1 MSQQMSRMLM
11 ITGIILSIIFGWYGI
26 KKMMFSYFMSHYEPP
41 AVTISATEATAKTW
55 QSYLTAVGTL
65 TAVNGTDISAETPGK
80 VTEIRFQSGE
90 NVKKGDIL
98 VLLDTSVEEA
108 QLKSDQAALQLAQIN
123 HNRNSTLLKKNV
135 LSQAEFDTTAARLA
149 EAQANV
155 EGTEAKIHQ
164 KTIVAPFDGK
174 IGIRKIN
181 VGEYVS
187 AGTEMASLESMDPLY
202 VQFTLPE
209 QYLTDLYLQQP
220 IEIAI
225 NTNAEK
231 KSFQGTLTAI
241 NSKIN
246 QTTRNILVQ
255 ATLPNPSLQLYP
267 GMFAQVKV
275 WLTEKHNVITLPQTA
290 ISYSLHGDSVFI
302 IKADKKK
309 KDSKGHPLLHVFRQY
324 VKVGEQ
330 RDKEVAILEGVKSGD
345 QVVTSGQVKLQNGT
359 HVEIDNSVEL

>member
-1 MSQQMSRMLM
+1 MSQQMSRMLL
-11 ITGIILSIIFGWYGI
+11 IVGIILSIIFGWYGI
-26 KKMMFSYFMSHYEPP
+26 KKLMFFYFMSHYEPP
-41 AVTISATEATAKTW
+41 PVTISATVATPKTW

-65 TAVNGTDISAETPGK
+65 TAVNGTDISSEVAGK
-80 VTEIRFQSGE
+80 VTEIPFQSGQ

-108 QLKSDQAALQLAQIN
+108 QLKSDAAALKLAEIN
-123 HNRNSTLLKKNV
+123 HNRNITLLKKNV

-149 EAQANV
+149 EAEANV
-155 EGTEAKIHQ
+155 EGTQAKIHQ

-187 AGTEMASLESMDPLY
+187 AGTDMVSLQSMDPLY

-209 QYLTDLYLQQP
+209 QYLADIYLQQP
-220 IEIAI
+220 IDIAI
-225 NTNAEK
+225 NTNAQQK
-231 KSFQGTLTAI
+231 TFQGALTAI

-246 QTTRNILVQ
+246 QTTRNILAQ
-255 ATLPNPSLQLYP
+255 ATLPNPNFQLYP
-267 GMFAQVKV
+267 GMFAQVKL
-275 WLTEKHNVITLPQTA
+275 WLKEKRDVITLPQTA

-302 IKADKKK
+302 IKADRKK
-309 KDSKGHPLLHVFRQY
+309 KDSKGHPLLHVSRQY

-330 RDKEVAILEGVKSGD
+330 RDTEVAIQEGIKSGD

-359 HVEIDNSVEL
+359 RVEIDNSVEL